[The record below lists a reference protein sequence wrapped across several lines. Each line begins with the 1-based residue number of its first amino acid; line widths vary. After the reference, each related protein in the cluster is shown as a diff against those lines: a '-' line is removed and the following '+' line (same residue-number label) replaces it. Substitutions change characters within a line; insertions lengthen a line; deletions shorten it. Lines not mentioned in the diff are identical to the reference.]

1 MKYNNDVLTQSFLC
15 FGL

>member
-1 MKYNNDVLTQSFLC
+1 MKYKNEVLTQSFLC